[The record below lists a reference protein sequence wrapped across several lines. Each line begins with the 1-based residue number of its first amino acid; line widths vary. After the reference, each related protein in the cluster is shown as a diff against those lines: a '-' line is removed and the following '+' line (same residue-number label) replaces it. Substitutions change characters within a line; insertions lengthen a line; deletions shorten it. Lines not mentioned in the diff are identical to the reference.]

1 MLCFVKRFWGLSLAL
16 LALSIILLLWSPALQ
31 DLLFSFYMAHVL
43 SYRSNKPL
51 DKPTLNYNLNFYLK
65 TVGCLFSWWFT
76 SQKRVNFLEHWVTW
90 TPCVVSCVS
99 SGTSKHCTAWK
110 VAVFG
115 VFLVRIFSHSDRIFS
130 PNAGK
135 YGPEKLYNTNTVN
148 AALLLM
154 MISALKSLLLCFYS
168 FYSCF
173 LLFVLLLIVTL
184 ISFSNVKTHT
194 AASLIYCD
202 YNRVL
207 T

>member
-65 TVGCLFSWWFT
+65 TVGCLFFWWFT

-135 YGPEKLYNTNTVN
+135 YGPENSKTPT
-148 AALLLM
+148 LLTQRCSSWWFLP
-154 MISALKSLLLCFYS
+154 LRVCCFAFTAFILAFFS
-168 FYSCF
+168 SC
-173 LLFVLLLIVTL
+173 
-184 ISFSNVKTHT
+184 
-194 AASLIYCD
+194 YC
-202 YNRVL
+202 L
-207 T
+207 

>member
-16 LALSIILLLWSPALQ
+16 LALSIILLLWSSALQ

-43 SYRSNKPL
+43 SYRSDKPL
-51 DKPTLNYNLNFYLK
+51 DKPTLNYNLNFCLK

-135 YGPEKLYNTNTVN
+135 YGPEKLWTPT
-148 AALLLM
+148 LLM
-154 MISALKSLLLCFYS
+154 QHWSSWWFLPLRVCCFAFTALILAS
-168 FYSCF
+168 FCSCNC
-173 LLFVLLLIVTL
+173 L
-184 ISFSNVKTHT
+184 
-194 AASLIYCD
+194 
-202 YNRVL
+202 
-207 T
+207 

>member
-1 MLCFVKRFWGLSLAL
+1 MVHQPEKSELFRALGYMNSVCCILCVIRCKQALHRVKSCC
-16 LALSIILLLWSPALQ
+16 IWS
-31 DLLFSFYMAHVL
+31 FSGPYFL
-43 SYRSNKPL
+43 
-51 DKPTLNYNLNFYLK
+51 TLGQNI
-65 TVGCLFSWWFT
+65 
-76 SQKRVNFLEHWVTW
+76 Q
-90 TPCVVSCVS
+90 
-99 SGTSKHCTAWK
+99 SKCRKIRT
-110 VAVFG
+110 
-115 VFLVRIFSHSDRIFS
+115 R
-130 PNAGK
+130 
-135 YGPEKLYNTNTVN
+135 KLYNTNTVN

-184 ISFSNVKTHT
+184 ISFSNVKTHA